1 MRGPREEFKQEDS
14 KAALS
19 MNESQANSS
28 LRGLVDTIPTLQ
40 LPMPKQAATRKC
52 TNLFVN
58 HPIKIYL
65 ICLSVYIAFIGAS
78 IWLDMIQVTSPHERD
93 YLVWKDEKV
102 LGYDYETLISES
114 LNMAS
119 DGSEMSVRII
129 SQSKWVTQ
137 IVYDCHCDNIITP
150 ENIQQMAFL
159 ESKVLQLPYWT
170 KVCFATSANDPGC
183 SSASYTSLASQ
194 FASPST
200 ITEEVLNGTL
210 QGITTEPTY
219 SKIKHLFGKEF
230 SADN

>member
-1 MRGPREEFKQEDS
+1 MRGPREELKQEDS
-14 KAALS
+14 NDVLS
-19 MNESQANSS
+19 MNESQANLS
-28 LRGLVDTIPTLQ
+28 LKGLVVPIPTLQ
-40 LPMPKQAATRKC
+40 LTIPNQTATWKC

-58 HPIKIYL
+58 HPFKIYL
-65 ICLSVYIAFIGAS
+65 ICLTVYIAFIGAS
-78 IWLDMIQVTSPHERD
+78 LWLDMIQVTSPHERD

-114 LNMAS
+114 LNKAS
-119 DGSEMSVRII
+119 DGSEMSVRTI
-129 SQSKWVTQ
+129 SQNKWVTQ
-137 IVYDCHCDNIITP
+137 IVYDCACDNIFTP

-159 ESKVLQLPYWT
+159 ESKVLQLPSWT

-183 SSASYTSLASQ
+183 SSASYTSLASL

-200 ITEEVLNGTL
+200 VTEEVLNGTL
-210 QGITTEPTY
+210 QVITTEPTY